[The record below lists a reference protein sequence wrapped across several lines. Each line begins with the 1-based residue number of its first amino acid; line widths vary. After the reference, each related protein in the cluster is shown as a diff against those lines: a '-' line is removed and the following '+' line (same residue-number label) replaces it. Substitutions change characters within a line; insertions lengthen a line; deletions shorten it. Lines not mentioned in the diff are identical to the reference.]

1 MAATRDEDECEL
13 RRPGGQVCGLSLA
26 TGEGQGSWRTRH
38 RAAILRSALQRGEW
52 ELGHLTGKEFVAD
65 SFTKV
70 VDEAS
75 FTLALQDLGAK
86 AVKPLVI
93 ADWCESV

>member
-1 MAATRDEDECEL
+1 M
-13 RRPGGQVCGLSLA
+13 
-26 TGEGQGSWRTRH
+26 RH

-70 VDEAS
+70 VGEAS
-75 FTLALQDLGAK
+75 FSLALQDLGAK
-86 AVKPLVI
+86 AIKPLVI